1 MKKLKSKKKPTIQ
14 SRLKPLKALLLDCDG
29 IMTDAK
35 TWYAGDGHW
44 RRTYSLLDGYGIKK
58 LLDAGFTV
66 GVITASDSQDI
77 RERMKHLKLSYLFE
91 GKLDKTGHFA
101 QFLKDSGLKAAE
113 VAYMGDDDPDVPLL
127 LSVGFA
133 ASVPDAMTSAS
144 SVAHYITKKKGGDGA
159 VREVCEMI
167 LKSADFFKT
176 GAQSVAKI

>member
-1 MKKLKSKKKPTIQ
+1 MLSLV

-29 IMTDAK
+29 ILTDAK
-35 TWYAGDGHW
+35 TWYAGDGQW
-44 RRTYSLLDGYGIKK
+44 RRMYSLIDGYGIKK

-66 GVITASDSQDI
+66 GVITASDSDDI

-101 QFLKDSGLKAAE
+101 AFLKDSGLKPSE

-127 LSVGFA
+127 SAVGFA

-144 SVAHYITKKKGGDGA
+144 SVAHYITKRRGGDGA

-167 LKSADFFKT
+167 LNQSDFFKT
-176 GAQSVAKI
+176 GAHSVAKI

>member
-1 MKKLKSKKKPTIQ
+1 MKKSKVKKKLSIS

-29 IMTDAK
+29 ILTDAK

-44 RRTYSLLDGYGIKK
+44 RRMYSLIDGYGVKK

-66 GVITASDSQDI
+66 GVITASDSEDI

-101 QFLKDSGLKAAE
+101 QFLKDSGLQPDE

-127 LSVGFA
+127 SAVGFA

-144 SVAHYITKKKGGDGA
+144 SVAHYITKRRGGDGA

-167 LKSADFFKT
+167 LDQADFFKN
-176 GAQSVAKI
+176 Q